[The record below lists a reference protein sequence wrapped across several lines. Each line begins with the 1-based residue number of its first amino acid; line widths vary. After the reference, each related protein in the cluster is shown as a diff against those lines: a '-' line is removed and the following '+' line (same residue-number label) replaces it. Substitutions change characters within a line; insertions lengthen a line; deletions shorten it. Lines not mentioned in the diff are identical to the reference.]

1 MNSNDNSLV
10 EGMHHLQT
18 QDSDDDDQPLSSPQR
33 PNNFIKPLPP
43 QSNPPTA
50 SGDLR
55 VAQTLYERY
64 SQKIYWQGYVDKR
77 NDLTVE
83 GKECQDPWSRWY
95 MELCG
100 PSLSLWPDVKDQVTG
115 QCVAILEAKVQPFVQ
130 EGEDVFSL
138 NSAGSNRF
146 LFRTR
151 DMDQWMEAIKLSCYE
166 SKLIQAILT
175 YKVIAAQT
183 DLLSKPVT
191 KMEGEVQVRFE
202 KQGWEKYWTTVSD
215 KSKKM
220 FGKKSTAAKIS
231 FYESKKAKTAVKTIA
246 SVSHIH
252 VVYPEPPQSIDSATV
267 FKIMGHNAEEAEEAV
282 TCFVMVPARELAP
295 WIVSILDTFKL
306 NGRPLHLLNDPANP
320 QSLNFAET
328 ANDPNLF
335 LSLNEA
341 LTADQ
346 GYTELLQEKIKN
358 QKQRMSMRPQMGL
371 IHQIPGGPQMT
382 QRYQRTSQQSQNL
395 PPQQQQQQLNVP
407 NGITQKSGSSNVSLN
422 APSLNTSSLKTP
434 SLKTPSINSRRM
446 TYASDE
452 EEEEEEEEEE
462 SDSDESVN
470 KVHTTQDSLPTLSTT
485 EEGSFR
491 NSILQDIENKNPS
504 QTSVKGKQPE
514 QVSLP
519 RPKTT
524 QISDSEDE
532 EDDEDDEEEE
542 GEYSESDD
550 DDVPIHQSRQTMYNQ
565 QMNQPMNQAM
575 YNNNNNHQPMYNDQ
589 YMYEGQYYDD
599 GYPATEDGPVIPQLG
614 DHFATQNS
622 LLDTFKPDYPS
633 ARDQEGY
640 ARATGQPLI
649 QVPNKP
655 PEPRSGLV
663 GMISQIEHEKK
674 QKEANKGRL
683 LDKERILERE
693 RERYMM
699 EQRAQQSM
707 MQQPPMMGSGM
718 MNQPMMNS
726 MPMMQ
731 GGNGQMPMMGM
742 MGQPMMYPMMNMPMM
757 YPMMDPMSMMM
768 MQQQQQQ
775 YGQFN
780 PMWNQSQMFG
790 SQYNGEEEDDE
801 DDDVPLGAKETA
813 SNHKQ

>member
-1 MNSNDNSLV
+1 
-10 EGMHHLQT
+10 
-18 QDSDDDDQPLSSPQR
+18 
-33 PNNFIKPLPP
+33 
-43 QSNPPTA
+43 
-50 SGDLR
+50 
-55 VAQTLYERY
+55 
-64 SQKIYWQGYVDKR
+64 
-77 NDLTVE
+77 
-83 GKECQDPWSRWY
+83 
-95 MELCG
+95 
-100 PSLSLWPDVKDQVTG
+100 
-115 QCVAILEAKVQPFVQ
+115 
-130 EGEDVFSL
+130 
-138 NSAGSNRF
+138 
-146 LFRTR
+146 

-220 FGKKSTAAKIS
+220 FGKKNTTAKIS
-231 FYESKKAKTAVKTIA
+231 FYESKKAKTAVKTIS
-246 SVSHIH
+246 SVSQIH
-252 VVYPEPPQSIDSATV
+252 VVYPEPPQSIDSASV
-267 FKIMGHNAEEAEEAV
+267 FKIMGHNADEAEEAV

-295 WIVSILDTFKL
+295 WVVSILDTFKL
-306 NGRPLHLLNDPANP
+306 NGRPLHLLNDPVNP

-335 LSLNEA
+335 LSLKEV
-341 LTADQ
+341 LTTDQ
-346 GYTELLQEKIKN
+346 EYTELLQEKIKN

-371 IHQIPGGPQMT
+371 IHQIPGE
-382 QRYQRTSQQSQNL
+382 
-395 PPQQQQQQLNVP
+395 QQQLNVP
-407 NGITQKSGSSNVSLN
+407 NGIPQKSGSSNVSLN
-422 APSLNTSSLKTP
+422 APSLNTP

-446 TYASDE
+446 TYAN
-452 EEEEEEEEEE
+452 
-462 SDSDESVN
+462 SDESV
-470 KVHTTQDSLPTLSTT
+470 KKAHITQDSLPTLSTT

-524 QISDSEDE
+524 QIS
-532 EDDEDDEEEE
+532 
-542 GEYSESDD
+542 EYSESDD

-575 YNNNNNHQPMYNDQ
+575 YNNHQPMYNDQ

-699 EQRAQQSM
+699 EQRAQQPM

-780 PMWNQSQMFG
+780 PMWNQSQ
-790 SQYNGEEEDDE
+790 
-801 DDDVPLGAKETA
+801 
-813 SNHKQ
+813 